1 MKFESKKERELQ
13 RLRQRQA
20 SNIVTVDPNLK
31 GILQR
36 FDPDV
41 SRARLLQLQRQRV
54 PTKEQLEKSA
64 GVKTAKKLKKR
75 KNYKKIWER

>member
-1 MKFESKKERELQ
+1 MDDNIFESKKERELQ

-20 SNIVTVDPNLK
+20 SNVVREDPNLK

-41 SRARLLQLQRQRV
+41 SRATLLQLQRQRV
-54 PTKEQLEKSA
+54 PTKAQL
-64 GVKTAKKLKKR
+64 
-75 KNYKKIWER
+75 